1 MTRTIAI
8 YAGTIAFAL
17 ATAVPSFSQVSTGSD
32 APPPDSTMGKG
43 AGTGSPTE
51 ATKSDKK
58 TDLTGGQQGVPDG
71 YADTPVR
78 QGKLIEVTDS
88 KFKNADVYNTQ
99 GETVGKIKEVLKDK
113 QTNEI
118 EYAVFTSKESNRDIP
133 LRWSLFQTKNDKLQL
148 KLKKEEYQNA
158 VGMNTSKDQSPDL
171 KEYMDR
177 INQARS
183 QAVPSQNANPGL
195 PGQRGPDATGSMGE
209 DKVGGG
215 GMSGT
220 SGLPPG
226 KAPGFEGGNPSS
238 KQ

>member
-1 MTRTIAI
+1 MTRQIAI
-8 YAGTIAFAL
+8 YAGTIAVAL
-17 ATAVPSFSQVSTGSD
+17 TIATPSFSQVSTGSG

-43 AGTGSPTE
+43 AGTGSPTD
-51 ATKSDKK
+51 AMKTDKK
-58 TDLTGGQQGVPDG
+58 TDLTGGQQGVPDS

-88 KFKNADVYNTQ
+88 KYKGADVFSTH
-99 GETVGKIKEVLKDK
+99 GEMVGKIKEVLKDK

-118 EYAVFTSKESNRDIP
+118 EYVVFTSKESNRDMP
-133 LRWSLFQTKNDKLQL
+133 LRWSLFQTKNDQLQL
-148 KLKKEEYQNA
+148 KLKKEEFQNT
-158 VGMNTSKDQSPDL
+158 VRMSSDKDQSPDI

-177 INQARS
+177 INQVRS
-183 QAVPSQNANPGL
+183 HAVPNQNANPGL

-209 DKVGGG
+209 ETVGGG

-238 KQ
+238 KR

>member
-1 MTRTIAI
+1 MTRQIAM
-8 YAGTIAFAL
+8 YAGTIAFLL
-17 ATAVPSFSQVSTGSD
+17 ATGGPAMSEPTGS
-32 APPPDSTMGKG
+32 STI
-43 AGTGSPTE
+43 GSGSTNPTE
-51 ATKSDKK
+51 AVTPDKK
-58 TDLTGGQQGVPDG
+58 TDLTGGQAGVPEG

-88 KFKNADVYNTQ
+88 KFKGAEVFNTQ
-99 GETVGKIKEVLKDK
+99 GEAVGKIKEVLKDK

-118 EYAVFTSKESNRDIP
+118 EYVVFTSKESNRDMP
-133 LRWSLFQTKNDKLQL
+133 LRWSLFQTKGDKLQL
-148 KLKKEEYQNA
+148 KLKNEEFQNT
-158 VGMNTSKDQSPDL
+158 VRMNSSKDQSPDI

-183 QAVPSQNANPGL
+183 QSVPNQGGNPGL

-209 DKVGGG
+209 DTVGGG

-226 KAPGFEGGNPSS
+226 KAPQLEGGNPSS
-238 KQ
+238 KR